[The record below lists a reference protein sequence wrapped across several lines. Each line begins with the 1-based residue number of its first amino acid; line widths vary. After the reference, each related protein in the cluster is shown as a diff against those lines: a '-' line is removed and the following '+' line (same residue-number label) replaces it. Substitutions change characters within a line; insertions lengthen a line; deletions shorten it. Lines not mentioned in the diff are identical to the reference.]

1 MNYLTIP
8 NVELVTVGMNWPA
21 STGPV
26 TLTLEHLADAV
37 TAAEEDPHVL
47 YPRLKIGHTDA
58 RFNPDA
64 EVPIYD
70 PFHYPDGQPAFG
82 KAANLRLVNDGA
94 VIMADYVEVPEWL
107 AIAMPSAFPSRSI
120 EGDFDIETPGGKKYS
135 FMLTAVALLG
145 ERWPAIQDIEDLE
158 RVLTEGMPPEPVS
171 SSAPRKDV
179 PAVPVSAKADVDKVL
194 RAFFNEWAQD
204 EKYWHWPRAVW
215 TDPNEIIV
223 DNDEG
228 GLYRLPFS
236 SDEQQNVTFGDPVD
250 VLETFVDVAAAEQK
264 KGTLEK
270 VFASREA
277 LPERSTKA
285 GSRPDDKEVSMG
297 FEQKVRES
305 LGLAEDAT
313 EEEVLEAAAKAA
325 QAESSSPEAD
335 DENTSPETNAP
346 ETDKETNAPEAE
358 VEEPVAASTKVVDA
372 EEYERLKQGAQAGIE
387 AKEKEE
393 QRERDTIL
401 AEAIRLG
408 KFSPAR
414 KDHWNTLLEKDP
426 EGTKAT
432 IDNLEPGLVPVNEN
446 GVTPT
451 GEDFSSSEE
460 AYPAEWLPD
469 VQARKQALAAG
480 QGPERVTQEVS
491 R

>member
-8 NVELVTVGMNWPA
+8 DVELVTVGMNWPA

-37 TAAEEDPHVL
+37 RAAEEDPHVL
-47 YPRLKIGHTDA
+47 YPRLKIGHTDE
-58 RFNPDA
+58 RFNADA
-64 EVPIYD
+64 DIPIYD

-107 AIAMPSAFPSRSI
+107 ALAMPSAFPSRSI

-158 RVLTEGMPPEPVS
+158 RVLSEGMPPEPVS
-171 SSAPRKDV
+171 SSSPRKDD

-194 RAFFNEWAQD
+194 RAFFQEWAQGD
-204 EKYWHWPRAVW
+204 QYWHWPRAVW

-236 SDEQQNVTFGDPVD
+236 SNDAQEITFGDPVN
-250 VLETFVDVAAAEQK
+250 VLEQFVDVAAATQK

-270 VFASREA
+270 VFATRDA
-277 LPERSTKA
+277 LPQRSTKA
-285 GSRPDDKEVSMG
+285 ESRPDDKEVSMG

-313 EEEVLEAAAKAA
+313 EEQVLEALAS
-325 QAESSSPEAD
+325 Q
-335 DENTSPETNAP
+335 
-346 ETDKETNAPEAE
+346 KETETEVEVEVETEVETPVAE
-358 VEEPVAASTKVVDA
+358 VAEPVAAAEGTKVVDA
-372 EEYERLKQGAQAGIE
+372 EELENLRAGAAAGIE
-387 AKEKEE
+387 AKQKEE
-393 QRERDTIL
+393 QRERDAFL
-401 AEAIRLG
+401 DAAVKAG

-414 KDHWNTLLEKDP
+414 KEHWNTLLEKDP

-432 IDNLEPGLVPVNEN
+432 IDNLEDGMIPVTEN
-446 GVTPT
+446 GSAP
-451 GEDFSSSEE
+451 SSEML
-460 AYPAEWLPD
+460 ASGDRGYPVEWLPE
-469 VQARKQALAAG
+469 VAAREANEQAGTA
-480 QGPERVTQEVS
+480 PDRVIQEVK